1 MSELL
6 AYSLLMI
13 ISVCISSVSQIMLK
27 LSAKKKYMSPIQE
40 YLNPLVISAY
50 TLFFGCTF
58 LTMYAL
64 KVITLSMGAILEAS
78 GYIFVALLSRIFL
91 HEKFGKQKLLGLT
104 VILIGIL
111 IYAL

>member
-1 MSELL
+1 MNELL
-6 AYSLLMI
+6 IYSLVMI
-13 ISVCISSVSQIMLK
+13 ISVFISSVSQIMLK
-27 LSAKKKYMSPIQE
+27 LSTKKKYGSRLQE
-40 YLNPLVISAY
+40 YLNPLVVLAY
-50 TLFFGCTF
+50 ILFLGCTF
-58 LTMYAL
+58 SAMYAF
-64 KVITLSMGAILEAS
+64 KVVSLSLGVILEAS